1 AITKRPDAN
10 TVETSDAVRGV
21 VDDVLP
27 SLEAQD
33 VRVAV
38 VFDQAPFITESID
51 GLATEG
57 LLGLVFAIVVIL
69 LFLASV
75 RSTLVSAV
83 SIAMGRAVDDSIVVI
98 ENIKRH
104 LSYGEPRREAVLAG
118 VGEVATAIT
127 SATVATVAVFVPIGL
142 VGGIVGELFR
152 PFAFTVAIAM
162 GASLFVALTIVPVLA
177 YWFVKAP
184 EGADDPAVAERVRA
198 EAEAK
203 ERRGPWQR
211 AFVPSLAA
219 AVRHPV
225 VTLLVAV
232 GVLGGTL
239 AFVPRL
245 ETTLLGDAGQDTL
258 TVTQSFEPGTSL
270 EAQDAAARD
279 VEDALA
285 ALAEV
290 ETVQTSV
297 GAGDAFTAAF
307 TAGRTQATFAV
318 TLDPD
323 VDGVA
328 ARDTVREARTGL
340 VEPPVTEL
348 QVSAGDAAF
357 GRSTGALAVTS
368 GDPAAPAAAAPPVP
382 APAEAVAGVAAVTD
396 NRAAAQPVVQVT
408 VDRGAAAAAGLTE
421 TAVAGTVAAL
431 MSPAEI
437 GTVDL
442 GDGPVTVR
450 AVLAQ

>member
-1 AITKRPDAN
+1 DGEPALGVAITKRPDAN

-83 SIAMGRAVDDSIVVI
+83 SIPLSLLTAFTVMLATGYTLNLLTLAALTISIGRVVDDSIVVI

-232 GVLGGTL
+232 GVFGGTL

-290 ETVQTSV
+290 ETVQT
-297 GAGDAFTAAF
+297 
-307 TAGRTQATFAV
+307 
-318 TLDPD
+318 
-323 VDGVA
+323 
-328 ARDTVREARTGL
+328 
-340 VEPPVTEL
+340 
-348 QVSAGDAAF
+348 
-357 GRSTGALAVTS
+357 
-368 GDPAAPAAAAPPVP
+368 
-382 APAEAVAGVAAVTD
+382 
-396 NRAAAQPVVQVT
+396 
-408 VDRGAAAAAGLTE
+408 
-421 TAVAGTVAAL
+421 
-431 MSPAEI
+431 
-437 GTVDL
+437 
-442 GDGPVTVR
+442 
-450 AVLAQ
+450 